1 LILNYSHRVLHI
13 STGIHDLGPI
23 NWELALCLLLACFCC
38 FLVLQGFKESRL
50 LERYTKIY
58 FHFIICC
65 YQILNFI
72 FVWCHSRQ
80 FILLHYSATWRTELA
95 DPKALFTFTHPN
107 RGECL
112 KLILLSRRIWT
123 KIYMNLIEMPIDN
136 SRYEVRKFPI
146 RCDSMLHG
154 FAGYFDYWTLDV
166 SRNCCSCLSS
176 LFRKWLF
183 KLMWFTSLVLV
194 PTWLLTI
201 LLFTYD
207 CILTI
212 FRENTVIKTS
222 GDKDNK
228 VSWSWNLPP
237 DFTDE

>member
-1 LILNYSHRVLHI
+1 MILCNYSHRVLHI

-23 NWELALCLLLACFCC
+23 NWELALCLLLAWFCF
-38 FLVLQGFKESRL
+38 FLVLLQGFKESRL

-95 DPKALFTFTHPN
+95 DPQALFTFTHPN

-123 KIYMNLIEMPIDN
+123 NIWHEFDRNSDWQQPLWSLKIPI
-136 SRYEVRKFPI
+136 K
-146 RCDSMLHG
+146 CDSMLHG

-166 SRNCCSCLSS
+166 SRCSCLPSENGCSS
-176 LFRKWLF
+176 ICASWIMVQVKVIYFSRVS
-183 KLMWFTSLVLV
+183 TY
-194 PTWLLTI
+194 LTI
-201 LLFTYD
+201 NYIIIYLWLYFDY
-207 CILTI
+207 
-212 FRENTVIKTS
+212 F
-222 GDKDNK
+222 
-228 VSWSWNLPP
+228 
-237 DFTDE
+237 

>member
-1 LILNYSHRVLHI
+1 MPAPGLILLLSSS
-13 STGIHDLGPI
+13 STRIQGIKTFGKVYKNIFSIH
-23 NWELALCLLLACFCC
+23 
-38 FLVLQGFKESRL
+38 
-50 LERYTKIY
+50 
-58 FHFIICC
+58 CC
-65 YQILNFI
+65 YKILNFI

-95 DPKALFTFTHPN
+95 DPQALFTFTHPN

-146 RCDSMLHG
+146 RCHSMLHG
-154 FAGYFDYWTLDV
+154 FAGHFDYWTLDV
-166 SRNCCSCLSS
+166 SRTCCSC

-183 KLMWFTSLVLV
+183 KLMWFNSLVSV

-228 VSWSWNLPP
+228 VYWSWNLPP

>member
-1 LILNYSHRVLHI
+1 MFNLKIYYFFNWFRIVKGLLIVK
-13 STGIHDLGPI
+13 
-23 NWELALCLLLACFCC
+23 
-38 FLVLQGFKESRL
+38 GFEESRL

-72 FVWCHSRQ
+72 FVRCHSRQ
-80 FILLHYSATWRTELA
+80 FILLHYSANWRTEVA
-95 DPKALFTFTHPN
+95 DPQALFTFTHPN

-166 SRNCCSCLSS
+166 SRNCSCLSS

-183 KLMWFTSLVLV
+183 KFRFRRVSTY
-194 PTWLLTI
+194 LTI
-201 LLFTYD
+201 NYIIIYLWLYFDY
-207 CILTI
+207 
-212 FRENTVIKTS
+212 F
-222 GDKDNK
+222 
-228 VSWSWNLPP
+228 
-237 DFTDE
+237 